1 MLLLKKAFKYFKIN
15 DILKIGDDFV
25 LVLAK
30 AMLAMMIGFISSVV
44 FGLIL
49 IPILKKIKI
58 RQKVSTYLERTHKQK
73 EGTPTMGGLIF
84 IIPTIF
90 TIILLLLT
98 GKLNFSENL
107 FIVLFVFIAYG
118 VLGFLD
124 DYLIIKRKHNEG
136 LTEIQKLGG
145 QLVIALVFFYIFMK
159 TGNQPELNIHTLG
172 INIDMGWFY
181 GIFLLFILVA
191 SSNAVNLTD
200 GLDGLAGG
208 LSAIAFLAFGL
219 IAWNASHMA
228 GSQDIAIFCFVLLGS
243 LLGFLVFNT
252 NPARV
257 FMGDTGSLCLGATMA
272 SIAIL
277 TNHEIT
283 LIVIA
288 GVFVLETLSA
298 IIQMVGIMCFH
309 KKVFLMAP
317 LHHHFEKMG
326 FKEADIVKAFW
337 ILGLLFATAAIGF
350 GVWL

>member
-1 MLLLKKAFKYFKIN
+1 M
-15 DILKIGDDFV
+15 

-30 AMLAMMIGFISSVV
+30 AMLAMIIGFISSVI

-49 IPILKKIKI
+49 IPILKKVKI
-58 RQKVSTYLERTHKQK
+58 RQKVSTYLEKTHKQK

-84 IIPTIF
+84 IIPSIF
-90 TIILLLLT
+90 TVIILLLMN
-98 GKLNFSENL
+98 KLNFSENL
-107 FIVLFVFIAYG
+107 FIVLFVFVAYAF
-118 VLGFLD
+118 LGFLD
-124 DYLIIKRKHNEG
+124 DLLIIKRKSNEG
-136 LTEIQKLGG
+136 LTELQKLFG
-145 QLVIALVFFYIFMK
+145 QLFIALVFFYIFMK
-159 TGNQPELNIHTLG
+159 TGNEPSLNIHTLG

-219 IAWNASHMA
+219 ITWNTSYLA
-228 GSQDIAIFCFVLLGS
+228 GSQDIAIFCFILLGS

-252 NPARV
+252 NPTRV

-277 TNHEIT
+277 TSHEIT

-288 GVFVLETLSA
+288 GVFVIETLSV
-298 IIQMVGIMCFH
+298 IIQMVGIMCFR
-309 KKVFLMAP
+309 KKIFLMAP
-317 LHHHFEKMG
+317 LHHHFEKLG
-326 FKEADIVKAFW
+326 YREADIVKAFW
-337 ILGLLFATAAIGF
+337 IIGLLFATAAVGF
-350 GVWL
+350 GVWI